1 MWKQTVKPP
10 LSTGSSD
17 SQSYLK
23 SHQPERNWR
32 PSGSLGRCKRAGRE
46 MAQSARGSTAVQ
58 AVITNNLYLA
68 TRKHRDSGQHLGHT
82 YSRCTH
88 DAHASARVCTHT
100 HTHVRAPHALASPSY
115 VSEAVAPCLLL
126 TVRGFT
132 LVPDKTQ
139 QRNPAMFALETS
151 SLLLICYRSKR

>member
-1 MWKQTVKPP
+1 MWKQIVKPP

-68 TRKHRDSGQHLGHT
+68 TGKHRNSGQHLGHT
-82 YSRCTH
+82 DSHCTH
-88 DAHASARVCTHT
+88 EAHASAHVCTDIHM
-100 HTHVRAPHALASPSY
+100 HVRAPHILAFPSY
-115 VSEAVAPCLLL
+115 VSEDMAPCLLGA
-126 TVRGFT
+126 RQ
-132 LVPDKTQ
+132 D
-139 QRNPAMFALETS
+139 PAEKPCHVCLGN
-151 SLLLICYRSKR
+151 LLSPADFLWK